1 MRAHLLIAASIIVTG
16 CGSSEGYARPR
27 PSSAYQAGRYY
38 PSSLEQRV
46 AALERD
52 VQILAARLC
61 RVESKLDPVTFRVMG
76 NGGVI
81 MQRSGQPP
89 RYC

>member
-1 MRAHLLIAASIIVTG
+1 MRAHLLIAASIVLTG

-27 PSSAYQAGRYY
+27 VNSALQTGRYY

-46 AALERD
+46 AALERN

-61 RVESKLDPVTFRVMG
+61 QVESKLDPVTFRVMG

-81 MQRSGQPP
+81 MQRSGQPA